1 MKRALLMSC
10 LALLGAASPIPRAPD
25 QRRLAD
31 HVRVLAS
38 DAFEGRA
45 PGTEGERKTIAY
57 IIREFRRIGLKPGG
71 DIASNGNRAW
81 TQRVPMFEAQNEGP
95 VRISVTTPRGAQAWT
110 QGQELVVRA
119 SLAGVDRL
127 AIDKAPLVFV
137 GYGVSAPERGW
148 DDFKGIDLHGKIAL
162 ALVNDPDFESGH
174 GDFGGKAMTYYGR
187 WTYKYEEAAR
197 RGAIGMIVIHE
208 DAAASYGWKTVSNS
222 SLVPLFDIAR
232 PNPAAVHPV
241 LEAWIQHDHA
251 AELFSASGLDFKALK
266 ALAATRAFHPTVLTG
281 VTLSVSATIARKQI
295 ETYNVVGRLPGS
307 RHPDETVL
315 FGAHWDH
322 LGVGPPDAAG
332 DRIYNGAVDNASGVA
347 ALIEIAH
354 SLATLPRADRSLV
367 FTAWTNEER
376 GILGSEYYAT
386 HPLYPLATTVAD
398 ITIDGLFPMGRA
410 RDFSTFGYATSSL
423 NDMLID
429 EGRRLG
435 RSYTPDPHPEA
446 GLSYRSDHFPLAKRG
461 VPAILFASGEDLLDG
476 GRVAGH
482 AYVTDYFA
490 HRYHQPGDQLD
501 ATWKLDGMAADVRLL
516 AALGRRLAS
525 TRTWPSWAPDAE
537 FRLERERSA
546 SARR

>member
-1 MKRALLMSC
+1 MAC
-10 LALLGAASPIPRAPD
+10 LGLLGAAPIAPQPRD
-25 QRRLAD
+25 QRLLAE
-31 HVRVLAS
+31 HVRVLSS

-45 PGTEGERKTIAY
+45 PGTDGERRTIAY
-57 IIREFRRIGLKPGG
+57 ITEEFRRIGLKPGG
-71 DIASNGNRAW
+71 DPRPNGARAW
-81 TQRVPMFEAQNEGP
+81 TQRVPMFEAHNEGP
-95 VRISVTTPRGAQAWT
+95 VRISVSMPEGVQQWT
-110 QGQELVVRA
+110 QGEEMVVRA
-119 SLAGVDRL
+119 SLTGIDRL

-148 DDFKGIDLHGKIAL
+148 DDFKGVDLHGKIAV

-222 SLVPLFDIAR
+222 SRVPLFDIAR
-232 PNPAAVHPV
+232 PNPATVHPV
-241 LEAWIQHDHA
+241 LEAWIQHDRA
-251 AELFSASGLDFKALK
+251 ADLFSASGLDFKALK
-266 ALAATRAFHPTVLTG
+266 ALAATRAFHPVTLNG
-281 VTLSVSATIARKQI
+281 VTLSVLATIARKQI
-295 ETYNVVGRLPGS
+295 ETFNVVGRLPGI

-322 LGVGPPDAAG
+322 LGVGPPDATG

-354 SLATLPRADRSLV
+354 NIAALPRADRSLV

-410 RDFSTFGYATSSL
+410 KDFSTFGYSTSSL

-429 EGRRLG
+429 EARRMGRT
-435 RSYTPDPHPEA
+435 YTPDPHPEA
-446 GLSYRSDHFPLAKRG
+446 GLPYRSDHFPLAKRG
-461 VPAILFASGEDLLDG
+461 VPALLFASGEDLIVG
-476 GRVAGH
+476 GRAAGL

-490 HRYHQPGDQLD
+490 NRYHQPGDQFD
-501 ATWKLDGMAADVRLL
+501 ANWKLDGIAADVQLL
-516 AALGRRLAS
+516 ATLGQRLAS
-525 TRTWPSWAPDAE
+525 IRTWPSWTPDAE
-537 FRLERERSA
+537 FQLERERSA